1 MAKVIHVHLLHSID
15 ESRRKDWY
23 FSSIS
28 AVYTVLTPEQVGATK
43 NYLLHAGLS
52 GNGTI
57 CTKKAIIK
65 QSTLISSSRKANDQ
79 NDKITPLER
88 LSGVIPLNADQG
100 AKCPL
105 FLCIFGF
112 RVTNRVTV
120 QGYCFNKF
128 RVTFRVTFS
137 VFTIYV
143 RNKKL
148 SISIK

>member
-65 QSTLISSSRKANDQ
+65 QSTLISGGRKAND
-79 NDKITPLER
+79 
-88 LSGVIPLNADQG
+88 
-100 AKCPL
+100 
-105 FLCIFGF
+105 
-112 RVTNRVTV
+112 
-120 QGYCFNKF
+120 
-128 RVTFRVTFS
+128 
-137 VFTIYV
+137 
-143 RNKKL
+143 
-148 SISIK
+148 

>member
-28 AVYTVLTPEQVGATK
+28 AVYTVLSPEQVGATK

-65 QSTLISSSRKANDQ
+65 QSTLISGGR
-79 NDKITPLER
+79 R
-88 LSGVIPLNADQG
+88 ADD
-100 AKCPL
+100 
-105 FLCIFGF
+105 
-112 RVTNRVTV
+112 
-120 QGYCFNKF
+120 
-128 RVTFRVTFS
+128 
-137 VFTIYV
+137 
-143 RNKKL
+143 
-148 SISIK
+148 